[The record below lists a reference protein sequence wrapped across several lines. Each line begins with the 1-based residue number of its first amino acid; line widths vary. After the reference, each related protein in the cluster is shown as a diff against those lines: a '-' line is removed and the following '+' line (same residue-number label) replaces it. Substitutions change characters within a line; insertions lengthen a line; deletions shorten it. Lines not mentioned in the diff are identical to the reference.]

1 MLKADGLD
9 EAIIGVASRC
19 GQPDLIAYSVTKCIE
34 VLMRDGVSYEEALEH
49 FDFNVAGAWVGP
61 KTPVWVYDNTS
72 WHADVM
78 PWEDAPED

>member
-61 KTPVWVYDNTS
+61 ETPVWVYDNTS
-72 WHADVM
+72 WHAGLDRN
-78 PWEDAPED
+78 ALKS